1 MVYQISE
8 RNQILIALFGIV
20 VLCAGKLFKDYLNRG
35 GYIEG
40 MTVNVESNPRSLKR
54 PASGTSTSNTIYLN
68 VTLSATLPA
77 GSKLIVSWPAAAA
90 GANIILPPTS
100 AGYTATNIVSSGN
113 DITLAI
119 DSVTD

>member
-40 MTVNVESNPRSLKR
+40 MSVN
-54 PASGTSTSNTIYLN
+54 
-68 VTLSATLPA
+68 
-77 GSKLIVSWPAAAA
+77 
-90 GANIILPPTS
+90 
-100 AGYTATNIVSSGN
+100 
-113 DITLAI
+113 
-119 DSVTD
+119 